1 MNNNSANEQ
10 KRNILDELGLPD
22 AKLIPE
28 DQTSKELDKR
38 MKKIFDDARRNSIL
52 EDKPER

>member
-1 MNNNSANEQ
+1 MNNNSGNDQ
-10 KRNILDELGLPD
+10 KKNVSDELGLPD
-22 AKLIPE
+22 PKLVPE
-28 DQTSKELDKR
+28 DQTSEELDKR

>member
-1 MNNNSANEQ
+1 MNNITGNDPKKNVS
-10 KRNILDELGLPD
+10 DELGLPD
-22 AKLIPE
+22 PKFIPE

>member
-1 MNNNSANEQ
+1 MNNNSGNDQ